1 VWFVRG
7 LAPYGAAVKKILKG
21 QASLIYYIKIKMKF
35 VEKTKLF
42 LNEVTTE
49 MKKVSWSTRRE
60 LLASTWIVIVSVSIF
75 VVVLGI
81 FDYMFSR
88 LITYILKQGFLM

>member
-1 VWFVRG
+1 
-7 LAPYGAAVKKILKG
+7 
-21 QASLIYYIKIKMKF
+21 MKF

>member
-1 VWFVRG
+1 MWFVRG
-7 LAPYGAAVKKILKG
+7 LAPYGVAVKKILKG
-21 QASLIYYIKIKMKF
+21 QASLIYYIKMKF

-42 LNEVTTE
+42 VSEVTTE

-60 LLASTWIVIVSVSIF
+60 LLASTWIVIVSVFIF
-75 VVVLGI
+75 VVVLGV

-88 LITYILKQGFLM
+88 IVTYILSKGF

>member
-1 VWFVRG
+1 M
-7 LAPYGAAVKKILKG
+7 AVKRILKG
-21 QASLIYYIKIKMKF
+21 QASLIYYIKMKF

-60 LLASTWIVIVSVSIF
+60 LLASTWIVIISVFIF
-75 VVVLGI
+75 AVVLGA
-81 FDYMFSR
+81 FDFMFSR
-88 LITYILKQGFLM
+88 IVTYILSKGF